1 MRAAP
6 SIQVFLQKRAARQ
19 RVTQLHENMVEAA
32 GIVKAAVGQRQI
44 RRAGVGQRERE
55 GRALADSGFR
65 HEHPAVALRDAAAE
79 GQPDAE
85 TVRRR
90 GVEAVRIQITLED
103 VGKALRLDAAA
114 RVGHGELNM
123 ALAAFDAHAD
133 RAALRREFQR
143 VGEQVQKRALEHG
156 GVECDDVALV
166 AGGKAQRD
174 AAQREKRLGTL
185 AERVAEADDIVIAQP
200 EASALHQLARV
211 GEVADQTQHL
221 MAAHRENGCIFIQ
234 HGVGL
239 TRFRR
244 RETVRRGKHVRHRGA
259 ELGRNVRQ
267 DLGQKL
273 EVFFVKRHHKVRL
286 LWESCSYPLQD
297 GAIFAW
303 KKVPQRDERNV
314 R

>member
-1 MRAAP
+1 MTLETLISSIEPLNQEAMEQARRRQMSLAKP
-6 SIQVFLQKRAARQ
+6 PESLGRLEDLSIQLSGITGSVHNSMDHTHLLVFAADNGVVEEGVSSAPQSVTLMQTINLTRAKTGAS
-19 RVTQLHENMVEAA
+19 VLAKHFGS
-32 GIVKAAVGQRQI
+32 GI
-44 RRAGVGQRERE
+44 
-55 GRALADSGFR
+55 
-65 HEHPAVALRDAAAE
+65 
-79 GQPDAE
+79 
-85 TVRRR
+85 TVC
-90 GVEAVRIQITLED
+90 D
-103 VGKALRLDAAA
+103 VGVNAVITDPK
-114 RVGHGELNM
+114 VLNRKIAM
-123 ALAAFDAHAD
+123 GTQNIYYGPAMT
-133 RAALRREFQR
+133 RE
-143 VGEQVQKRALEHG
+143 
-156 GVECDDVALV
+156 
-166 AGGKAQRD
+166 
-174 AAQREKRLGTL
+174 
-185 AERVAEADDIVIAQP
+185 QP
-200 EASALHQLARV
+200 EASALHQLARG

-244 RETVRRGKHVRHRGA
+244 REAVRRGKHVRHRGA

-297 GAIFAW
+297 GAIFVW

>member
-1 MRAAP
+1 
-6 SIQVFLQKRAARQ
+6 
-19 RVTQLHENMVEAA
+19 
-32 GIVKAAVGQRQI
+32 
-44 RRAGVGQRERE
+44 
-55 GRALADSGFR
+55 
-65 HEHPAVALRDAAAE
+65 
-79 GQPDAE
+79 
-85 TVRRR
+85 
-90 GVEAVRIQITLED
+90 
-103 VGKALRLDAAA
+103 
-114 RVGHGELNM
+114 
-123 ALAAFDAHAD
+123 
-133 RAALRREFQR
+133 
-143 VGEQVQKRALEHG
+143 
-156 GVECDDVALV
+156 
-166 AGGKAQRD
+166 
-174 AAQREKRLGTL
+174 
-185 AERVAEADDIVIAQP
+185 
-200 EASALHQLARV
+200 
-211 GEVADQTQHL
+211 

-297 GAIFAW
+297 GAIFVW

>member
-1 MRAAP
+1 MMWL
-6 SIQVFLQKRAARQ
+6 SW
-19 RVTQLHENMVEAA
+19 
-32 GIVKAAVGQRQI
+32 
-44 RRAGVGQRERE
+44 
-55 GRALADSGFR
+55 LA
-65 HEHPAVALRDAAAE
+65 
-79 GQPDAE
+79 
-85 TVRRR
+85 
-90 GVEAVRIQITLED
+90 
-103 VGKALRLDAAA
+103 
-114 RVGHGELNM
+114 
-123 ALAAFDAHAD
+123 
-133 RAALRREFQR
+133 
-143 VGEQVQKRALEHG
+143 
-156 GVECDDVALV
+156 
-166 AGGKAQRD
+166 
-174 AAQREKRLGTL
+174 EKRSATPRSAKSGS
-185 AERVAEADDIVIAQP
+185 ARVAEADDIVVAQP
-200 EASALHQLARV
+200 EASALHQLARG

-297 GAIFAW
+297 GAIFVW